1 MKCIFSPRR
10 ALQAI
15 RRQQEELSQARDK
28 CERLQR
34 ENDNHS
40 ERMAEVSSAM
50 EKKIALLEAKVRELT
65 AENSALRLRLEEA
78 LADDEKIDKIENA
91 IEQLRVERE
100 NDKRRIKQLKLFL
113 ADARKALRERTSP
126 DFDDNPRPISLD
138 DIFDTPK
145 PQSAPQSRPEKPRQ
159 QKKPR
164 ANMEPPA
171 KYKAPTDPDNWL
183 QQLPDNL

>member
-15 RRQQEELSQARDK
+15 RRRQEELSQARDK

-34 ENDNHS
+34 ENDTYS
-40 ERMAEVSSAM
+40 ERMAEVSSAL
-50 EKKIALLEAKVRELT
+50 EKKIAMLEAKVRELT

-78 LADDEKIDKIENA
+78 LADDEKIDKIEKA

-126 DFDDNPRPISLD
+126 DFDDSPRPISLD

-159 QKKPR
+159 QKEPR